1 MENSV
6 YFFHK
11 GLLFATNIV
20 FYLELKQSLHRVY
33 CLFPWNFPYVENEKV
48 MKKIWFFFS
57 ESVEIKNVEKQVFQ
71 LFFIN
76 IDKNKLKKFH
86 TEVCGHCYIEHM

>member
-1 MENSV
+1 
-6 YFFHK
+6 
-11 GLLFATNIV
+11 
-20 FYLELKQSLHRVY
+20 
-33 CLFPWNFPYVENEKV
+33 